1 MEGARRFVYPLEAM
15 RKVIMEY
22 AIKRGADAVVELFD
36 GYEYAWALVFE
47 KG

>member
-1 MEGARRFVYPLEAM
+1 M

-22 AIKRGADAVVELFD
+22 AIKRGAGAVVELFD